1 MMDHKRWL
9 NIIPTSYKE
18 RALKEEGG
26 WGARAFLLFQGYFLL
41 ISRFEYWVNGQVL
54 DSLIHLETISGK
66 LEWLKFE
73 KKFKSVKKLVRRLI
87 RIFWSS
93 EYIWDSLMTHG
104 EKSFEALWYLDTITF
119 DGTFIWKNNL
129 PFENVFK

>member
-18 RALKEEGG
+18 RALKEEEG
-26 WGARAFLLFQGYFLL
+26 WGARAILLFQGYFLL

-73 KKFKSVKKLVRRLI
+73 KKIQICEKARSKAHQNFLVFGIYLRFIDDSWREV
-87 RIFWSS
+87 FWSFMILGYNYFWWNLHL
-93 EYIWDSLMTHG
+93 E
-104 EKSFEALWYLDTITF
+104 
-119 DGTFIWKNNL
+119 NNL